1 MAQELFKREALDT
14 EGVRGG
20 SDPPSLV
27 LLDVQGT
34 GSDGDAHDLRLVTPA
49 IAVSSVV
56 IWRVGYEDRDKLL
69 GQLQLLHKVA
79 ARLRGADDGGAVLLH
94 KVAARLRG
102 ADDGGAVR
110 AGGAEFGHL
119 VIALKDAQKYEW
131 TPGAVEAGIFN
142 EKPEAPG
149 HAATAAHRNTIRR
162 SVTRAF
168 RGITVLPMA
177 SPRKD
182 EQAYTA
188 HVQAIGQQVHAA
200 TSDVRCLFSDPEA
213 PVLASTASDMLEGL
227 VHACCGAT
235 VDVRCGQ
242 LWRTVREKQLLR
254 LCNSYWPEL

>member
-69 GQLQLLHKVA
+69 GQLQ
-79 ARLRGADDGGAVLLH
+79 LLH